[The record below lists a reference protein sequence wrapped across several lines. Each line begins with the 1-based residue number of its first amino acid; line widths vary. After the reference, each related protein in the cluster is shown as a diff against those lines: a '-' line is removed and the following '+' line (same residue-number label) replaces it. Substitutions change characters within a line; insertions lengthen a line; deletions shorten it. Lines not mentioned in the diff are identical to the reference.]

1 MSAHIFF
8 WDGLEIRQ
16 LRRMFERHMEHAD
29 VVGLIE
35 LLVRIFPPEKVL
47 PDPDL
52 FKSQPGTAVKDVVK
66 LLLGLPLA
74 HDYTLLEVANAFY
87 PDLNAE
93 GRPFQYRLPFGFH
106 TDLADQIPF
115 ERAYEIWRDHILLT
129 KVVNVGG
136 GQTRRRKCFRQEILD
151 GIERAVL
158 TRLNALEHVVR
169 KLREHHR
176 DRLILRKSGFS
187 AAPSVQSRIP
197 ERSRRLIAFERLDVA
212 CNEMKNR
219 QDRALPVEE
228 REARFISIRGLLLAR
243 GPESD
248 QMIAEI
254 RANRPRYAARPL
266 LAFTFAPTRAMP
278 GFGSGNF
285 CLPCPT
291 KSPTSISTSPGAST
305 WACRSTKRKI
315 STTRKRAKN
324 SVILGVA
331 PETCPPASE
340 TLNPSQR
347 PTKQAAG
354 DDSISLGVLA
364 LLRIVERSLLP
375 APWPAP
381 LKELLKVELVRLDPT
396 QTPPVVGTC
405 PKRTATLPAGTGRG
419 VAQSGSPDDPRP
431 AFPGFRRRAHRAGPP
446 GRRWRPP
453 SAAQEAKL
461 MARPRAQRPE
471 RNPPTDC
478 SMLRPLYRP
487 SSTRRIRLNGQVPP
501 HPDHFCATTSRSVR
515 YNLD

>member
-1 MSAHIFF
+1 
-8 WDGLEIRQ
+8 
-16 LRRMFERHMEHAD
+16 MFERHMEHAD

-35 LLVRIFPPEKVL
+35 LLVRMFPPEKVL

-266 LAFTFAPTRAMP
+266 LAFTFAPSSRDARIRERE
-278 GFGSGNF
+278 F
-285 CLPCPT
+285 L
-291 KSPTSISTSPGAST
+291 
-305 WACRSTKRKI
+305 
-315 STTRKRAKN
+315 
-324 SVILGVA
+324 
-331 PETCPPASE
+331 
-340 TLNPSQR
+340 
-347 PTKQAAG
+347 
-354 DDSISLGVLA
+354 LA
-364 LLRIVERSLLP
+364 LSNEESDLDLDV
-375 APWPAP
+375 PWSIHLGLSFDEAKDLSSQHRAPAP

-396 QTPPVVGTC
+396 QTPPVVVLV
-405 PKRTATLPAGTGRG
+405 PNEPQLFQL
-419 VAQSGSPDDPRP
+419 AQAEGLLNLDRPMILDPLFQDFEGALIEPVLRAVGGDP
-431 AFPGFRRRAHRAGPP
+431 PPQRRR
-446 GRRWRPP
+446 
-453 SAAQEAKL
+453 
-461 MARPRAQRPE
+461 
-471 RNPPTDC
+471 RN
-478 SMLRPLYRP
+478 
-487 SSTRRIRLNGQVPP
+487 
-501 HPDHFCATTSRSVR
+501 
-515 YNLD
+515 